1 VTFDDVRSHQDRLL
15 ADPEFDPSF
24 DQLID
29 ATTVT
34 RVDLSADEVRTIA
47 QRHIFSLK
55 SRRAL
60 VATKPDVFGVCR
72 MMEIYQEDA
81 GHTELQVVYSMEE
94 ALQWLGREEEQHQNH
109 EVGRASHEEESV
121 SKRQ

>member
-1 VTFDDVRSHQDRLL
+1 VTFGAARRHQDRLV

-29 ATTVT
+29 ATRVT
-34 RVDLSADEVRTIA
+34 KVDISADEVRTLA

-60 VATKPDVFGVCR
+60 VATKPDVFGVGR
-72 MMEIYQEDA
+72 MMEIYHEDV
-81 GHTELQVVYSMEE
+81 GHTEVEVFYSMEE
-94 ALQWLGREEEQHQNH
+94 AL
-109 EVGRASHEEESV
+109 
-121 SKRQ
+121 K